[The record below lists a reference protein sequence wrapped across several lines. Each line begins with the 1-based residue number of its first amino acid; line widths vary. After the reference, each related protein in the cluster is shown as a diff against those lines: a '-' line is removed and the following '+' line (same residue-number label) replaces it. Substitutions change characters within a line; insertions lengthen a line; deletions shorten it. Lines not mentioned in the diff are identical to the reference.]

1 MKKIFSI
8 IIFMLLLSS
17 AAFAGDF
24 CNGFK
29 QGYKTGFKQAKG
41 SSMNP
46 MTPMCPM
53 KPMKKM
59 SDPKSDYEFGY
70 TIGYRKGLR
79 S

>member
-8 IIFMLLLSS
+8 IIFTLLFGS
-17 AAFAGDF
+17 AVFASEF
-24 CNGFK
+24 CDGFK

-41 SSMNP
+41 SGMNP

-59 SDPKSDYEFGY
+59 SDPNSDYELGY
-70 TIGYRKGLR
+70 TIGYKKGLR